1 MVNQYGKDLINKMAG
16 QVIGSFSAFLC
27 FLPMFIIAIVGRKA
41 KDPINFISGDTSLK
55 NKVKNVKEYNQKMS
69 VLFLIWSFCYL
80 ASSIMFLIE
89 PVYGTIVLIFSCSI
103 ILAVMYIWYR
113 IILYRCSLLR
123 NCL

>member
-1 MVNQYGKDLINKMAG
+1 MAG
-16 QVIGSFSAFLC
+16 QIIGAFSAFLC

-55 NKVKNVKEYNQKMS
+55 NKVKNVKEYNRKMS
-69 VLFLIWSFCYL
+69 ILFLIWSFCYL
-80 ASSIMFLIE
+80 ASGIMFFIE

-113 IILYRCSLLR
+113 IILNRCS
-123 NCL
+123 